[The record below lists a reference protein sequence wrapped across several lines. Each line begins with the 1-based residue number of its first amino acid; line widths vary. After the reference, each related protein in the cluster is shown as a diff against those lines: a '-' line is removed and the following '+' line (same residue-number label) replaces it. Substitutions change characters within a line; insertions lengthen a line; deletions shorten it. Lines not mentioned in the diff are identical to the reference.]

1 MNKKVI
7 LDTGVWISYF
17 GREENKQRTEMAKN
31 LFKILSDSS
40 FEILFSQRTEN
51 ELNQKPSLERQT
63 FLKKFDRATYY
74 KGNETWNQIQG
85 TWENIGSLWESS
97 EVETTTAIK
106 IKNWLKREKD
116 IEDRGILLDA
126 VFNGCKFFIHE
137 NPNDFNKI
145 SLDFWEEF
153 DIQNIN
159 LLEIE
164 FEELE
169 KLLG

>member
-1 MNKKVI
+1 MNKKAI

-17 GREENKQRTEMAKN
+17 GREENVQRTKMARN

-63 FLKKFDRATYY
+63 FLKNFNRATYN
-74 KGNETWNQIQG
+74 KGDETWNQIQG

-137 NPNDFNKI
+137 NPKDFNKI
-145 SLDFWEEF
+145 NLDFWEEF